1 MYYWSD
7 AHRVFFYILPGPLC
21 FWGFWWTVRLLAHLG
36 RSGPDLVYIS
46 PIDTYTTRSM
56 LNTEQQAFYNKVV
69 TRDFSKLLL
78 TGEAGC
84 GKTYVLTQALAELFR
99 QGANVLLCAPTHL
112 ARINLLEKMPE
123 DVRPYIPTSTVA
135 SLLSRHGFNIG
146 DGNIGFTS
154 PKGDR
159 VNGWEVIAI
168 DEVSM
173 LSKRDYDVLKNSTA
187 KIVFTGDFAQLPTI
201 MQKGSGMLEDDELE
215 TIHLEQQMRQ
225 QGVIHEVAERNRT
238 EVYFPEKSMADSESA
253 VHVHQTTDTLIE
265 RMVADIVSDSRGT
278 SAHGEYRFITFKN
291 TTVYETGQLVRD
303 KVYQTLGVD
312 TDCPFI
318 AGEYL
323 LSYANTPAAYNGEI
337 VRVLDVARDGSHSP
351 SSHRPWSSYRIN
363 IQGSRGTCWM
373 ACVPPSEYTLIEE
386 KLEDLT
392 KLVREAQKRKALDA
406 VNAYMTEIEHIRNY
420 WIKLLYPF
428 AITCHKSQGS
438 TIENVY
444 VDTNSFAKASNKR
457 ALLYVGLSRASKTLH
472 TVIVEKPRWQV
483 VREINDRYRNAKH
496 AYEIAFDE
504 PHWKLRLRCGL
515 PARTP
520 EQKLIL
526 AEYMEAIIADAAQ
539 DDMISQDD
547 APELGT
553 LEPIEF

>member
-1 MYYWSD
+1 
-7 AHRVFFYILPGPLC
+7 
-21 FWGFWWTVRLLAHLG
+21 
-36 RSGPDLVYIS
+36 
-46 PIDTYTTRSM
+46 M
-56 LNTEQQAFYNKVV
+56 LNHEQQNFYNKVV
-69 TRDFSKLLL
+69 SGSFNKLLL

-99 QGANVLLCAPTHL
+99 QGKNVLICAPTHL

-146 DGNIGFTS
+146 DGNIAFTA

-173 LSKRDYDVLKNSTA
+173 LSKRDYEVLKNSTA

-201 MQKGSGMLEDDELE
+201 MQKGSGMVDDNEIE
-215 TIHLEQQMRQ
+215 QIHLIEQMRQ
-225 QGVIHEVAERNRT
+225 QGVIHQVAEANR
-238 EVYFPEKSMADSESA
+238 EAVYFPEKSISDEESSVN
-253 VHVHQTTDTLIE
+253 VHTTNEDMIG
-265 RMVADIVSDSRGT
+265 RMITDIVSDPRG
-278 SAHGEYRFITFKN
+278 SVAHAQYRFITFKN
-291 TTVYETGQLVRD
+291 TSVYEIGQLIRD
-303 KVYQTLGVD
+303 RVYAEMGVD
-312 TDCPFI
+312 ASQSYI

-323 LSYANTPAAYNGEI
+323 LSYANTPAAYNGEV
-337 VRVLDVARDGSHSP
+337 VRILDVARDVYHTP
-351 SSHRPWSSYRIN
+351 DSSRPWSSYRLN
-363 IQGSRGTCWM
+363 IEGSRGTCWV
-373 ACVPPSEYTLIEE
+373 ACVPPSEYTMIED
-386 KLEDLT
+386 KLEELT
-392 KLVREAQKRKALDA
+392 KLVREAQKRKAFDA
-406 VNAYMTEIEHIRNY
+406 INAYMTEIEHIRNY
-420 WIKLLYPF
+420 WTKLLYPF

-472 TVIVEKPRWQV
+472 TVVVEKPRHLV
-483 VREINDRYRNAKH
+483 IREINERFRNAKH

-504 PHWKLRLRCGL
+504 PHWKGRYRVGL

-520 EQKLIL
+520 EQKLIV
-526 AEYMEAIIADAAQ
+526 AEYFEALIADKQQ
-539 DDMISQDD
+539 DEI
-547 APELGT
+547 AL
-553 LEPIEF
+553 

>member
-1 MYYWSD
+1 
-7 AHRVFFYILPGPLC
+7 
-21 FWGFWWTVRLLAHLG
+21 
-36 RSGPDLVYIS
+36 
-46 PIDTYTTRSM
+46 M
-56 LNTEQQAFYNKVV
+56 LNHEQQNFYNKVV
-69 TRDFSKLLL
+69 SGSFNKLLL

-99 QGANVLLCAPTHL
+99 QGKNVLICAPTHL

-146 DGNIGFTS
+146 DGNIAFTA

-173 LSKRDYDVLKNSTA
+173 LSKRDYEVLKNSTA

-201 MQKGSGMLEDDELE
+201 MQKGSGMVDDNEIE
-215 TIHLEQQMRQ
+215 QIHLIEQMRQ
-225 QGVIHEVAERNRT
+225 QGVIHQVAEANR
-238 EVYFPEKSMADSESA
+238 EAVYFPEKSISDEESSVN
-253 VHVHQTTDTLIE
+253 VHATNEDMIG
-265 RMVADIVSDSRGT
+265 RMITDIVSDPRG
-278 SAHGEYRFITFKN
+278 SVAHAQYRFITFKN
-291 TTVYETGQLVRD
+291 TSVYETGQLIRD
-303 KVYQTLGVD
+303 RVYAEMGIDASQSY
-312 TDCPFI
+312 I

-323 LSYANTPAAYNGEI
+323 LSYANTPAAYNGEV
-337 VRVLDVARDGSHSP
+337 VRILDVARDVYHTP
-351 SSHRPWSSYRIN
+351 DSSRPWSSYRLN
-363 IQGSRGTCWM
+363 IEGSRGTCWV
-373 ACVPPSEYTLIEE
+373 ACVPPSEYTMIED
-386 KLEDLT
+386 KLEELT
-392 KLVREAQKRKALDA
+392 KLVREAQKRKAFDA
-406 VNAYMTEIEHIRNY
+406 INAYMTEIEHIRNY
-420 WIKLLYPF
+420 WTKLLYPF

-472 TVIVEKPRWQV
+472 TVVVEKPRHLV
-483 VREINDRYRNAKH
+483 IREINERFRNAKH

-504 PHWKLRLRCGL
+504 PHWKGRYRVGL

-520 EQKLIL
+520 EQKLIV
-526 AEYMEAIIADAAQ
+526 AEYFEALIADKQQ
-539 DDMISQDD
+539 DEIV
-547 APELGT
+547 L
-553 LEPIEF
+553 

>member
-1 MYYWSD
+1 
-7 AHRVFFYILPGPLC
+7 
-21 FWGFWWTVRLLAHLG
+21 
-36 RSGPDLVYIS
+36 
-46 PIDTYTTRSM
+46 M
-56 LNTEQQAFYNKVV
+56 LNHEQQNFYNKVV
-69 TRDFSKLLL
+69 SGSFNKLLL

-99 QGANVLLCAPTHL
+99 QGKNVLICAPTHL

-146 DGNIGFTS
+146 DGNIAFTA

-173 LSKRDYDVLKNSTA
+173 LSKRDYEVLKNSTA

-201 MQKGSGMLEDDELE
+201 MQKGSGMVDDNEIE
-215 TIHLEQQMRQ
+215 QIHLIEQMRQ
-225 QGVIHEVAERNRT
+225 QGVIHQVAEANR
-238 EVYFPEKSMADSESA
+238 EAVYFPEKSTSDEESSVN
-253 VHVHQTTDTLIE
+253 VHATNEDMIG
-265 RMVADIVSDSRGT
+265 RMITDIVSDPRG
-278 SAHGEYRFITFKN
+278 SVAHAQYRFITFKN
-291 TTVYETGQLVRD
+291 TSVYETGQLIRD
-303 KVYQTLGVD
+303 RVYAEMGIDASQSY
-312 TDCPFI
+312 I

-323 LSYANTPAAYNGEI
+323 LSYANTPAAYNGEV
-337 VRVLDVARDGSHSP
+337 VRILDVARDVYHTP
-351 SSHRPWSSYRIN
+351 DSSRPWSSYRLN
-363 IQGSRGTCWM
+363 IEGSRGTCWV
-373 ACVPPSEYTLIEE
+373 ACVPPSEYTMIED
-386 KLEDLT
+386 KLEELT
-392 KLVREAQKRKALDA
+392 KLVREAQKRKAFDA
-406 VNAYMTEIEHIRNY
+406 INAYMTEIEHIRNY
-420 WIKLLYPF
+420 WTKLLYPF

-472 TVIVEKPRWQV
+472 TVVVEKPRHLV
-483 VREINDRYRNAKH
+483 IREINERFRNAKH

-504 PHWKLRLRCGL
+504 PHWKGRYRVGL

-520 EQKLIL
+520 EQKLIV
-526 AEYMEAIIADAAQ
+526 AEYFEALIADKQQ
-539 DDMISQDD
+539 DEI
-547 APELGT
+547 AL
-553 LEPIEF
+553 